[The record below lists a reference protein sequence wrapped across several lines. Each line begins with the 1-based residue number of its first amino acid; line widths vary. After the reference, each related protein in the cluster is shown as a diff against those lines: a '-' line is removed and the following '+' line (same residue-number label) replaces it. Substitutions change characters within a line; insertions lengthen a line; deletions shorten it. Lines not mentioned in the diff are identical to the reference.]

1 MTPVNLH
8 KSTSFPVVPA
18 GFTHVS
24 WKDARLCL
32 FFQSTPEH
40 ALHRCPEPNEVVFV
54 IQSQKNKYHAE
65 QAEKKRQELFHQA
78 VSLKKESTVVCL
90 HELTDYDGNWSIL
103 PALPHLSVLC
113 GNRCSW
119 FFFMEEVT
127 MVKIQTLLRVL
138 SRFDAEKEWFLG
150 SPLYDDES
158 SIIHHYAFSD
168 DPSSFQYPDFGAG
181 WALSKALLQRLAKQV
196 NDNPPKSDFTIDLK
210 HEIAL
215 YIWGQGSGPALS
227 PVPEFCVKPHSTA
240 DMEKCATTITT
251 HLPDCGDPVRTEDV
265 FVAVKTCEKF
275 HTERIP
281 VVKQTWAQDA
291 VYLEYYSDTADSSIP
306 TVDLGVP
313 NTDRGHCGKT
323 FAILERFLS
332 GAVSPSDWLLIVDD
346 DTLISLPRLKKLL
359 SCYDPREPVSL
370 GERYGYGLIQNGYSY
385 ITGGGGMVFS
395 RAAVGRLLS
404 SGCRCYSDD
413 APDDM
418 VLGMCMNTLGLPVT
432 HSPLFHQARPDD
444 YPKAYLARQPQISF
458 HKHWNVNPGEMY
470 RQWLLDPVDQR
481 ETVTETATETRY
493 DKEEL

>member
-1 MTPVNLH
+1 
-8 KSTSFPVVPA
+8 
-18 GFTHVS
+18 
-24 WKDARLCL
+24 
-32 FFQSTPEH
+32 FFASYFEPKN
-40 ALHRCPEPNEVVFV
+40 APNEVVFV

-78 VSLKKESTVVCL
+78 VSLKKSTVVCL

-432 HSPLFHQARPDD
+432 HSPLFHQVTPDPAWPVKPTLHLHENAA
-444 YPKAYLARQPQISF
+444 YPATLG
-458 HKHWNVNPGEMY
+458 N
-470 RQWLLDPVDQR
+470 WLLLF
-481 ETVTETATETRY
+481 TR
-493 DKEEL
+493 